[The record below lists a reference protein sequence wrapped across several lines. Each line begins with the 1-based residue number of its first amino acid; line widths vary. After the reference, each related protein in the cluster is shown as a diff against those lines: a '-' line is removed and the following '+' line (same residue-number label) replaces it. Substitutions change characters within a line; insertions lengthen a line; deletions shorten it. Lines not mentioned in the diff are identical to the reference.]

1 MILMN
6 VWVTSKY
13 VFHCISKIF
22 VGSITVA
29 IYCLKPIMVFA
40 LNGVFTF
47 LRYLI
52 ISFLDWAL
60 NLRIDRRSF
69 RQLFFFVRHNENGD
83 ALGQTCHEVYL

>member
-1 MILMN
+1 M
-6 VWVTSKY
+6 
-13 VFHCISKIF
+13 
-22 VGSITVA
+22 GSITVA

-60 NLRIDRRSF
+60 NLRIDWRSF
-69 RQLFFFVRHNENGD
+69 GQLHVFFVRHNENGD